1 MNNMLSPELKK
12 LKDYLEGK
20 RSDYDKDKLL
30 DELKNL
36 DKADIKSINESLA
49 PSSKLCPTCGRVI

>member
-1 MNNMLSPELKK
+1 MLSPELKK

-20 RSDYDKDKLL
+20 KINLDKNKLL
-30 DELKNL
+30 NELKNL

-49 PSSKLCPTCGRVI
+49 VSSNLCPTCGKRI

>member
-1 MNNMLSPELKK
+1 MLSPELKN

-20 RSDYDKDKLL
+20 KTNLDENKLL

-36 DKADIKSINESLA
+36 DKADIKSLNESLA
-49 PSSKLCPTCGRVI
+49 VSSNVCPTCGRSI